1 MKNWIICLFIGF
13 AGVLNA
19 QTSATYT
26 AGVIG
31 TEYDANPVSTAL
43 MSSCADTLV
52 VNIPPGDYV
61 TGLDLSYDMT
71 STSGGW
77 MSEQY
82 SYLECVSTGQKEASL
97 ANGTGNN
104 SGTFSYARNGL
115 ALANGL
121 SASGEFKFVLHGFRS
136 WGSTGQCNSVVASI
150 DNNSWTIT
158 LQHGPPPSCF
168 APTAFQL
175 DAVSSATAT
184 LSWNSGGA
192 TNWQLAYGP
201 QGSAPISGTVVTAA
215 ATPFNLSGLTP
226 STSYDIYVRDSCG
239 PGDVSS
245 WVGPL
250 SLTTTCPAVAAPYI
264 ENFDANFNEGTGP
277 DNNGST
283 IDTCWSRNPAVGYH
297 WGGGQGGTGTGN
309 TGPSADHTTG
319 NGNYVYAEAS
329 FTTPGL
335 TAELESPEI
344 DLSALSVPELR
355 FWFHMYGS
363 SMGTLQLDVFDGS
376 SWTTNVD
383 QISGD
388 QGDQWFERIVD
399 LSAFAGQ
406 TVRLRFVA
414 STGVTPTQLGD
425 IAIDDLSIQEAPSCP
440 APTNLQL
447 LSVGSDKATLFWTPG
462 TAANWNLQFG
472 APGFALG
479 TGTFANAT
487 ATTFTLNGL
496 SPNTAYEVYVRDSC
510 GTGDVSA
517 WLGPLTLLTNCLPVA
532 APFLE
537 DFDGTAWTPGVA
549 GNNANNAIDG
559 CWRRDPGSAVTGTNV
574 FSWGTRQGATGSA
587 NTGPASD
594 HTSGSGNYLYTEAS
608 GSPAGSE
615 AELITVPVDC
625 SPLTT
630 PELRFWYHMAGAS
643 MGSLEVFV
651 DNGSGYTSVFSISGA
666 QQTAVNDPWTEAIV
680 SLAAYAGDTLSIRFE
695 GTRGG
700 GFTSDIAI
708 DDVTVDEAPSC
719 PQPTFLLVDQV
730 SSNSVDLSWT
740 TGGSALWQIEYG
752 PVGFTPGTGSVVTAT
767 SNPFSLTGL
776 NASTSY
782 EFYVRDSCGVGDVSA
797 WTGPVAATT
806 NCPPYIAP
814 FTEDFENGSWTAG
827 GTFDP
832 GTIDSCWTR
841 NASTNYWWKGSS
853 GATPTTGT
861 GPTGDHTSGSGSY
874 MYTET
879 NSSNVLSTEIL
890 SPEIDLS
897 ALSAPELRFW
907 YHMFG
912 GLIDQ
917 LEVFVE
923 SAGTS
928 TSVSLISGAQQSAN
942 ADPWLQEIV
951 DLSAFIGSSIQLR
964 FVASRNPGFNNQV
977 DISIDDLS
985 VDEAPTCPEPSGLAA
1000 LTSTA
1005 TSIDLTWVT
1014 GGSSNWQIEYGPA
1027 GFTLGTGVQVSVQTN
1042 PYTLTGLAPSTTYD
1056 IYVRDSCGPGD
1067 VSIWVGPLTF
1077 TTPCVAAVAPY
1088 SEDFDGSSW
1097 VAGAGGAN
1105 ANNSIDPCWSRNPA
1119 TGFHWGTRQFAT
1131 GSTNTGPSGDHT
1143 SGSGNYIYT
1152 EASGSGAGSIAELES
1167 PQIDCSALTN
1177 PELRFWYHMFG
1188 GGMGDLDVQVDDG
1201 SGFVSV
1207 FSLNGQQQT
1216 SSAALWQEAIVSLSA
1231 YAGSTITIR
1240 FEGTRGF
1247 GFTSDMAVDDVS
1259 LDEAPACPAPTAFAL
1274 VASTATTVELSWTSG
1289 GATNWQIEYGPAG
1302 FTPGS
1307 GSVVSAAANPFTVT
1321 GLNPSTSYDFYVRD
1335 SCAAGSVSL
1344 WTGPLTASTA
1354 CAAIAAPYTEDF
1366 NSGVWVTGT
1375 GATNENDLIDPCWTR
1390 NPNGNSPGVPTAFSW
1405 GTGSGGT
1412 ASNGTGPASGN
1423 GGSGNYVYSEASG
1436 VNNGSRA
1443 YLFSPSIDLSA
1454 LTNPELEFWYHM
1466 FGGDIDSLTVEV
1478 DDGSGYSF
1486 LTAIVGQQ
1494 QTSDAA
1500 AWIPVNLSLSAY
1512 SGSTVQIRF
1521 QTERLGFE
1529 GDIAI
1534 DDFSVQNAAAC
1545 PQPFN
1550 LSISSTSS
1558 TSIELNWTTGG
1569 AANAQ
1574 IEYGPVGFTPGTGTI
1589 IGVGAPPQIVTGL
1602 NPSTTYSFYVR
1613 DSCGP
1618 GSVSSWT
1625 GPVNGSTDCPTFAAP
1640 YFEDFENGAWN
1651 RNGHFDPGTID
1662 SCWNRSTTDDYWW
1675 KGGDGATPTT
1685 GAGPSG
1691 DHTTGN
1697 GSYMYTETGS
1707 SNVLST
1713 EILSPEID
1721 LSALTAPELRFW
1733 YHMFGGLIDELEVF
1747 VEQGGNSSSVALIT
1761 GAQQSG
1767 QADPWL
1773 EQIVDLTAF
1782 SGTTIKLRF
1791 VGNRNPGF
1799 NNQVDISIDDI
1810 SIDEPPACPA
1820 PTALAAANATT
1831 TSIDISWTSG
1841 GAANWQIEYGP
1852 VGFAPGTGTIVNAT
1866 SNPFTLTGLSPSSGY
1881 HVYVRDSCG
1890 QGSVSAW
1897 AGPLTANTACGTAVA
1912 PYFQNFDAG
1921 FDEGTGTTNTGSTID
1936 PCWSRN
1942 PTTGYH
1948 WGGGQGGTGT
1958 PNTGPSG
1965 DHTSGFGNY
1974 VYAEASFT
1982 NPGLTAELET
1992 PDVDLSPLTLPELR
2006 FWYHM
2011 FGGSTGELRVDVFD
2025 GTNWVNGVDTIIGE
2039 QGNQWFERRILLPS
2053 FAGQTVR
2060 IRFTASTGTAPT
2072 QFGDIAIDDLSI
2084 IEGPTCP
2091 FPTLLTSTAQ
2101 TNNSVTLSWTT
2112 GGATNWQ
2119 IEYGPVGFTPGAGTL
2134 VNAGTNPFTVNGLNP
2149 STTYDFY
2156 VRDSCGAGDVSDW
2169 EGPLTQNTTCGIL
2182 AAPYFQNFDAG
2193 FDEGTGTTNTGSTID
2208 PCWSRNPATGYH
2220 WGGGQGGTG
2229 TPNTGPSADHTTGN
2243 GNYVYA
2249 EASFTNPG
2257 LTAELETP
2265 DIDLSAL
2272 NVPELRFWYHMY
2284 GGSTGDLQVDIYDGT
2299 NWNTNVDL
2307 ISGEQGNQ
2315 WFERIVNLAAYAG
2328 QTIRVR
2334 FVSSTGTTPT
2344 QFGDI
2349 AIDDFQIDEAPS
2361 CPDPSGLTTASVGS
2375 TSIQLAWTSGGASNW
2390 QIEYGPAGFTPGTG
2404 TIVSANTNPFL
2415 ITGLSATTSYS
2426 FYVRDSC
2433 GPADYSQWIGPLDVT
2448 TFGCSNGCFFNL
2460 RLTDS
2465 FGDGWSTN
2473 SGGFHQVE
2481 LILNGGT
2488 PTQYSMANGSLQDY
2502 SIQLCDGDQVQL
2514 NFINAGTWSDECG
2527 IIFSDPAGAI
2537 VYQLIPG
2544 NAVPTSTLY
2553 TDSADCGP
2561 GPQCADPTGLSIQ
2574 NIGLNSADVAF
2585 NSNSGISRIEFG
2597 PAGFTPGTGT
2607 LIALVTTSPF
2617 TITGLTPGTN
2627 YDVYVQDSCGIAVTS
2642 NWVGP
2647 VSFTAT
2653 PCPPV
2658 TANFTI
2664 TTSGT
2669 SISVDGTSSTG
2680 SFFSW
2685 DFGGQG
2691 ASFDSIASF
2700 SFASEGTY
2708 TITLVNSSGC
2718 GTSDILSITVDL
2730 CDTLT
2735 AAFTSSTTYLDAQFN
2750 SVGSSGTPTSIQWDF
2765 GDGTT
2770 GSGVVANH
2778 TYTMEG
2784 LYDVWLILTNACGQV
2799 DSVMQQI
2806 RVCDVVSGNIAY
2818 TFSGTTFNF
2827 DASGS
2832 SPNAVTFRWYFGD
2845 GATDT
2850 LASPSHTYTGSGNY
2864 TVSLVVFNACGDS
2877 DSVLTQ
2883 IQVCPKPTASW
2894 TFTVIQSSPLGMQVQ
2909 FDASS
2914 SVGAV
2919 SYFWDFGDGNTNST
2933 SGFPIHTYATPGFF
2947 YVVTLI
2953 TYNSCGDSDTLFAP
2967 LSAVGTGEWTDPVS
2981 LEVFPN
2987 PTRSSVFISW
2997 QDLPNDDAVVIE
3009 LLDVSGKLVRSIQ
3022 ADIVRGGMEA
3032 EMKLEDLPSAVYQIR
3047 LRQGNREAV
3056 RRLIK
3061 D

>member
-1 MKNWIICLFIGF
+1 M
-13 AGVLNA
+13 
-19 QTSATYT
+19 
-26 AGVIG
+26 
-31 TEYDANPVSTAL
+31 
-43 MSSCADTLV
+43 
-52 VNIPPGDYV
+52 
-61 TGLDLSYDMT
+61 
-71 STSGGW
+71 
-77 MSEQY
+77 
-82 SYLECVSTGQKEASL
+82 
-97 ANGTGNN
+97 
-104 SGTFSYARNGL
+104 
-115 ALANGL
+115 
-121 SASGEFKFVLHGFRS
+121 
-136 WGSTGQCNSVVASI
+136 
-150 DNNSWTIT
+150 
-158 LQHGPPPSCF
+158 
-168 APTAFQL
+168 
-175 DAVSSATAT
+175 
-184 LSWNSGGA
+184 
-192 TNWQLAYGP
+192 
-201 QGSAPISGTVVTAA
+201 
-215 ATPFNLSGLTP
+215 
-226 STSYDIYVRDSCG
+226 
-239 PGDVSS
+239 
-245 WVGPL
+245 
-250 SLTTTCPAVAAPYI
+250 
-264 ENFDANFNEGTGP
+264 
-277 DNNGST
+277 
-283 IDTCWSRNPAVGYH
+283 
-297 WGGGQGGTGTGN
+297 
-309 TGPSADHTTG
+309 
-319 NGNYVYAEAS
+319 
-329 FTTPGL
+329 
-335 TAELESPEI
+335 
-344 DLSALSVPELR
+344 
-355 FWFHMYGS
+355 
-363 SMGTLQLDVFDGS
+363 
-376 SWTTNVD
+376 
-383 QISGD
+383 
-388 QGDQWFERIVD
+388 
-399 LSAFAGQ
+399 
-406 TVRLRFVA
+406 
-414 STGVTPTQLGD
+414 
-425 IAIDDLSIQEAPSCP
+425 
-440 APTNLQL
+440 
-447 LSVGSDKATLFWTPG
+447 
-462 TAANWNLQFG
+462 
-472 APGFALG
+472 
-479 TGTFANAT
+479 
-487 ATTFTLNGL
+487 
-496 SPNTAYEVYVRDSC
+496 
-510 GTGDVSA
+510 
-517 WLGPLTLLTNCLPVA
+517 
-532 APFLE
+532 
-537 DFDGTAWTPGVA
+537 
-549 GNNANNAIDG
+549 
-559 CWRRDPGSAVTGTNV
+559 
-574 FSWGTRQGATGSA
+574 
-587 NTGPASD
+587 
-594 HTSGSGNYLYTEAS
+594 
-608 GSPAGSE
+608 
-615 AELITVPVDC
+615 
-625 SPLTT
+625 
-630 PELRFWYHMAGAS
+630 
-643 MGSLEVFV
+643 
-651 DNGSGYTSVFSISGA
+651 
-666 QQTAVNDPWTEAIV
+666 
-680 SLAAYAGDTLSIRFE
+680 
-695 GTRGG
+695 
-700 GFTSDIAI
+700 
-708 DDVTVDEAPSC
+708 
-719 PQPTFLLVDQV
+719 
-730 SSNSVDLSWT
+730 
-740 TGGSALWQIEYG
+740 
-752 PVGFTPGTGSVVTAT
+752 
-767 SNPFSLTGL
+767 
-776 NASTSY
+776 
-782 EFYVRDSCGVGDVSA
+782 
-797 WTGPVAATT
+797 
-806 NCPPYIAP
+806 
-814 FTEDFENGSWTAG
+814 
-827 GTFDP
+827 
-832 GTIDSCWTR
+832 
-841 NASTNYWWKGSS
+841 
-853 GATPTTGT
+853 
-861 GPTGDHTSGSGSY
+861 
-874 MYTET
+874 
-879 NSSNVLSTEIL
+879 
-890 SPEIDLS
+890 
-897 ALSAPELRFW
+897 
-907 YHMFG
+907 
-912 GLIDQ
+912 
-917 LEVFVE
+917 
-923 SAGTS
+923 
-928 TSVSLISGAQQSAN
+928 
-942 ADPWLQEIV
+942 
-951 DLSAFIGSSIQLR
+951 
-964 FVASRNPGFNNQV
+964 
-977 DISIDDLS
+977 
-985 VDEAPTCPEPSGLAA
+985 
-1000 LTSTA
+1000 
-1005 TSIDLTWVT
+1005 
-1014 GGSSNWQIEYGPA
+1014 
-1027 GFTLGTGVQVSVQTN
+1027 
-1042 PYTLTGLAPSTTYD
+1042 
-1056 IYVRDSCGPGD
+1056 
-1067 VSIWVGPLTF
+1067 
-1077 TTPCVAAVAPY
+1077 
-1088 SEDFDGSSW
+1088 
-1097 VAGAGGAN
+1097 
-1105 ANNSIDPCWSRNPA
+1105 
-1119 TGFHWGTRQFAT
+1119 
-1131 GSTNTGPSGDHT
+1131 
-1143 SGSGNYIYT
+1143 
-1152 EASGSGAGSIAELES
+1152 
-1167 PQIDCSALTN
+1167 
-1177 PELRFWYHMFG
+1177 
-1188 GGMGDLDVQVDDG
+1188 
-1201 SGFVSV
+1201 
-1207 FSLNGQQQT
+1207 
-1216 SSAALWQEAIVSLSA
+1216 
-1231 YAGSTITIR
+1231 
-1240 FEGTRGF
+1240 
-1247 GFTSDMAVDDVS
+1247 
-1259 LDEAPACPAPTAFAL
+1259 
-1274 VASTATTVELSWTSG
+1274 
-1289 GATNWQIEYGPAG
+1289 
-1302 FTPGS
+1302 
-1307 GSVVSAAANPFTVT
+1307 
-1321 GLNPSTSYDFYVRD
+1321 
-1335 SCAAGSVSL
+1335 
-1344 WTGPLTASTA
+1344 
-1354 CAAIAAPYTEDF
+1354 
-1366 NSGVWVTGT
+1366 
-1375 GATNENDLIDPCWTR
+1375 
-1390 NPNGNSPGVPTAFSW
+1390 
-1405 GTGSGGT
+1405 
-1412 ASNGTGPASGN
+1412 
-1423 GGSGNYVYSEASG
+1423 
-1436 VNNGSRA
+1436 
-1443 YLFSPSIDLSA
+1443 
-1454 LTNPELEFWYHM
+1454 
-1466 FGGDIDSLTVEV
+1466 
-1478 DDGSGYSF
+1478 
-1486 LTAIVGQQ
+1486 
-1494 QTSDAA
+1494 
-1500 AWIPVNLSLSAY
+1500 
-1512 SGSTVQIRF
+1512 
-1521 QTERLGFE
+1521 
-1529 GDIAI
+1529 
-1534 DDFSVQNAAAC
+1534 
-1545 PQPFN
+1545 
-1550 LSISSTSS
+1550 
-1558 TSIELNWTTGG
+1558 
-1569 AANAQ
+1569 
-1574 IEYGPVGFTPGTGTI
+1574 
-1589 IGVGAPPQIVTGL
+1589 GAPPQIVTGL

-1625 GPVNGSTDCPTFAAP
+1625 GPVNGSTDCPTFTAP

-1675 KGGDGATPTT
+1675 KGGDGPTPTT

-1747 VEQGGNSSSVALIT
+1747 VEQGGSSSSIALIS
-1761 GAQQSG
+1761 GAQQTG

-1773 EQIVDLTAF
+1773 EQIVDLSAF
-1782 SGTTIKLRF
+1782 SGSTIKLRF

-1820 PTALAAANATT
+1820 PTALATANATT

-1921 FDEGTGTTNTGSTID
+1921 FDEGTGTANTGSTID

-1948 WGGGQGGTGT
+1948 WGGGQGATGT
-1958 PNTGPSG
+1958 PNTGPSA

-1982 NPGLTAELET
+1982 SPGLTAELET

-2011 FGGSTGELRVDVFD
+2011 FGGSTGDLRVDVFD
-2025 GTNWVNGVDTIIGE
+2025 GTSWVNGVDTIIGE

-2060 IRFTASTGTAPT
+2060 IRFIATTGTAPT

-2084 IEGPTCP
+2084 IEGPSCP

-2119 IEYGPVGFTPGAGTL
+2119 IEYGPVGFTPGSGTL
-2134 VNAGTNPFTVNGLNP
+2134 VNAATNPFTVNGLNP

-2156 VRDSCGAGDVSDW
+2156 VRDSCGIGDVSDW

-2193 FDEGTGTTNTGSTID
+2193 FDEGTGTTNAGSTID

-2272 NVPELRFWYHMY
+2272 TVPELRFWYHMY

-2361 CPDPSGLTTASVGS
+2361 CPDPSGLTAASVGS

-2404 TIVSANTNPFL
+2404 IIVSASTNPFL

-2465 FGDGWSTN
+2465 FGDGWVTN
-2473 SGGFHQVE
+2473 SGSFHQVE
-2481 LILNGGT
+2481 LILNGGA
-2488 PTQYSMANGSLQDY
+2488 PTLYSMVSGSLQDY

-2537 VYQLIPG
+2537 MYQLIPG

-2658 TANFTI
+2658 TANFTF

-2700 SFASEGTY
+2700 SFANEGTY

-2750 SVGSSGTPTSIQWDF
+2750 AVGSSGTPTSIQWDF

-2818 TFSGTTFNF
+2818 TFNGTTFNF

-2832 SPNAVTFRWYFGD
+2832 SSNAVTFRWYFGD

-2850 LASPSHTYTGSGNY
+2850 LASPSHTYTSSGNY
-2864 TVSLVVFNACGDS
+2864 TVSLVVLNACGDS

-2933 SGFPIHTYATPGFF
+2933 SGFPLHTYATPGFF

-2967 LSAVGTGEWTDPVS
+2967 LSAFGADEWTDPVE

-2987 PTRSSVFISW
+2987 PVRSTVFISW
-2997 QDLPNDDAVVIE
+2997 QHLPTDDAVFIE
-3009 LLDVSGKLVRSIQ
+3009 LLDASGKLVRSVEAESVQ
-3022 ADIVRGGMEA
+3022 GGIEA
-3032 EMKLEDLPSAVYQIR
+3032 EMNLKDLPSAVYHIR